1 MELRVKKLIFP
12 IVMAIVGILAIGVVA
27 QNYVSKSSTAI
38 KSLTVTYTEGVT
50 GEAHKPGDTIT
61 LPTGINQVFLKLKLD
76 DENASYTIKGDKDFV
91 AGNNTLTIN
100 VEGADGK
107 SNKDYTLTLI
117 KPKLSGWCEENAETV
132 RLYNDDYD
140 SADIYGDISLAYLDE
155 RLPVIQANLS
165 CFSDGLQKYI
175 NEHY

>member
-12 IVMAIVGILAIGVVA
+12 IVMAIVGLLAIGVVA
-27 QNYVSKSSTAI
+27 QNYTSKSSTAI
-38 KSLTVTYTEGVT
+38 KELTVTYTEGVT
-50 GEAHKPGDTIT
+50 GEPHKPGDTIT

-76 DENASYTIKGDKDFV
+76 DEHASYTIKGDKDLV

-107 SNKDYTLTLI
+107 SSKDYTLTLV
-117 KPKLSGWCEENAETV
+117 KPQLAGWCDENAETV
-132 RLYNDDYD
+132 RLYNDDYEN
-140 SADIYGDISLAYLDE
+140 ADIYGDISLAYLDE

-165 CFSDGLQKYI
+165 CFSDSLQKYI